1 MEQRNFHIYV
11 VANAQVGLYRSLLSV
26 WKLDSQPHTVS
37 IFYPPGKRE
46 TIEKS
51 LFTVTEDTSDPGPTV
66 RLIENKGGLT
76 DSILRDSSS
85 LHFETTG
92 FLVERDMLMPNY
104 TDIISQNLDSYQKLG
119 LAYYQRRKFGN
130 SKLTYPIKGAKIPIS
145 SLVIKSS
152 QIINFINNTKFLQ
165 RNEFSY
171 PDQLDSL
178 NINNV
183 GRVIVQSNIPSPFD
197 L

>member
-1 MEQRNFHIYV
+1 MKQQNFHIYV
-11 VANAQVGLYRSLLSV
+11 VANAQVGLYRSLLSL
-26 WKLDSQPHTVS
+26 WKLDFQPNSVS

-46 TIEKS
+46 IIEKS
-51 LFTVTEDTSDPGPTV
+51 LFTVSEDTSDPGPTV
-66 RLIENKGGLT
+66 RLIENKDGLRA
-76 DSILRDSSS
+76 SILKDSSS

-104 TDIISQNLDSYQKLG
+104 ADIMSQNLDSYQKLG

-130 SKLTYPIKGAKIPIS
+130 SKLTFPVNGVKIPMS

-171 PDQLDSL
+171 PYELDFLS
-178 NINNV
+178 INNV